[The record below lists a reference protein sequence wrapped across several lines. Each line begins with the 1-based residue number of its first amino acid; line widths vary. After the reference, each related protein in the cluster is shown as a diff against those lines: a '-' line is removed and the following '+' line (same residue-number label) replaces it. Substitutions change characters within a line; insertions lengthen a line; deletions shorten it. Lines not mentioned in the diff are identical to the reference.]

1 MENQDSNSNAKLTS
15 FSQEEATTNMENTNI
30 DNNSKKSDSLANKE
44 IVTRPLLWGLVV
56 FLVFFGFVIGAVSV
70 YRMYQADNNVAEE
83 ISEIPM
89 PCGDGV
95 GCALPP
101 MESQNISTT
110 PVSTDTTKEANIVES
125 EIKAIDSDLEGEIYS
140 DESLGL

>member
-70 YRMYQADNNVAEE
+70 YRMYSVDE
-83 ISEIPM
+83 ISQTINTP
-89 PCGDGV
+89 
-95 GCALPP
+95 
-101 MESQNISTT
+101 STPTPTNSTSPVLNNT
-110 PVSTDTTKEANIVES
+110 PVSADTTKEANIVES

>member
-15 FSQEEATTNMENTNI
+15 FSQEEATTNVENTNI
-30 DNNSKKSDSLANKE
+30 DNNSKKSDNLANKE
-44 IVTRPLLWGLVV
+44 VVTRPLLWGLVV

-70 YRMYQADNNVAEE
+70 YRMYSVDE
-83 ISEIPM
+83 ISQTINTP
-89 PCGDGV
+89 
-95 GCALPP
+95 
-101 MESQNISTT
+101 STPTPTNSTSPVLNNT
-110 PVSTDTTKEANIVES
+110 PVSADTTKEANIVES

>member
-15 FSQEEATTNMENTNI
+15 FSQEEATTNVENTNI

-44 IVTRPLLWGLVV
+44 IVTRPLLWGLVI

-70 YRMYQADNNVAEE
+70 YRMYSVDE
-83 ISEIPM
+83 ISQTINTP
-89 PCGDGV
+89 
-95 GCALPP
+95 
-101 MESQNISTT
+101 STPTPTNSTSPVLNNT
-110 PVSTDTTKEANIVES
+110 PVSADTTKEANIVES
-125 EIKAIDSDLEGEIYS
+125 EIKVIDSDLEGEIYS

>member
-15 FSQEEATTNMENTNI
+15 FSQEEATTNVENTNI
-30 DNNSKKSDSLANKE
+30 DNNSKKSDNLANKE
-44 IVTRPLLWGLVV
+44 VVTRPLLWGLVI

-70 YRMYQADNNVAEE
+70 YRMYSVDE
-83 ISEIPM
+83 ISQTINTP
-89 PCGDGV
+89 
-95 GCALPP
+95 
-101 MESQNISTT
+101 STPTPTNSTSPVLNNT
-110 PVSTDTTKEANIVES
+110 PVSADTTKEANIVES